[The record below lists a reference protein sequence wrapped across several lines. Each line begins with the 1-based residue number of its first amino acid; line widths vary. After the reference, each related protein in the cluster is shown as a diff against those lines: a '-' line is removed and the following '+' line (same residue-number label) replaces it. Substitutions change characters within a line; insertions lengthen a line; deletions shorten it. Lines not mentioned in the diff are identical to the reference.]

1 MQSFSGISFLWA
13 TFLLAILGTIYAFAY
28 FLLTHKV
35 SKDAESDYLYKTK
48 NGMIDKSI
56 NKEDYINLFIQQ
68 HKPRKFLYIAT
79 GSFSILILTW
89 PIMAI
94 ISYFLECLYQFTGRN
109 RVFEPGFLVWQFCIF
124 FGIILSW
131 ASLAYLIVTL
141 YYKRAP
147 NSLVFKKAKKNR
159 AEEIISLLKFL

>member
-68 HKPRKFLYIAT
+68 HKPRKFLYIAI

-94 ISYFLECLYQFTGRN
+94 ISYSLDCLYQFTGRN

-147 NSLVFKKAKKNR
+147 NSLVFKKSEKK
-159 AEEIISLLKFL
+159 

>member
-147 NSLVFKKAKKNR
+147 NSLVFKKSGKK
-159 AEEIISLLKFL
+159 

>member
-68 HKPRKFLYIAT
+68 HKPRKFLYIAI

-94 ISYFLECLYQFTGRN
+94 ISYSLECLYQFTGRN

-147 NSLVFKKAKKNR
+147 NSLVFKKSGKK
-159 AEEIISLLKFL
+159 

>member
-147 NSLVFKKAKKNR
+147 NSLVFKKSEKQ
-159 AEEIISLLKFL
+159 

>member
-68 HKPRKFLYIAT
+68 HKPRKFLYIAI

-147 NSLVFKKAKKNR
+147 NSLVFKKSEKK
-159 AEEIISLLKFL
+159 

>member
-68 HKPRKFLYIAT
+68 HKPRKFLYIAI

-141 YYKRAP
+141 YYKRA
-147 NSLVFKKAKKNR
+147 L
-159 AEEIISLLKFL
+159 IH

>member
-147 NSLVFKKAKKNR
+147 NSLVFKKSEKK
-159 AEEIISLLKFL
+159 

>member
-68 HKPRKFLYIAT
+68 HKPRKVFIYRDRFFFILISNVANYGDNILFLGVPLSIYRTKPCVRTRVFSLAVLYI
-79 GSFSILILTW
+79 FW
-89 PIMAI
+89 Y
-94 ISYFLECLYQFTGRN
+94 YF
-109 RVFEPGFLVWQFCIF
+109 
-124 FGIILSW
+124 
-131 ASLAYLIVTL
+131 IVG
-141 YYKRAP
+141 
-147 NSLVFKKAKKNR
+147 
-159 AEEIISLLKFL
+159 

>member
-94 ISYFLECLYQFTGRN
+94 ISYSLDCLYQFTGRN

-147 NSLVFKKAKKNR
+147 NSLVFKKSEKK
-159 AEEIISLLKFL
+159 

>member
-147 NSLVFKKAKKNR
+147 NSLVFKKSEKNR
-159 AEEIISLLKFL
+159 AEEVISLLKFL

>member
-68 HKPRKFLYIAT
+68 HKPRKFLYIAI

-94 ISYFLECLYQFTGRN
+94 ISYSLECLYQFTGRN

-147 NSLVFKKAKKNR
+147 NSLVFKKSEKK
-159 AEEIISLLKFL
+159 

>member
-68 HKPRKFLYIAT
+68 HKPRKFLYIAI

-94 ISYFLECLYQFTGRN
+94 ISYSLDCLYQFTGRN

-147 NSLVFKKAKKNR
+147 NSLVFKKSGKK
-159 AEEIISLLKFL
+159 

>member
-1 MQSFSGISFLWA
+1 
-13 TFLLAILGTIYAFAY
+13 
-28 FLLTHKV
+28 
-35 SKDAESDYLYKTK
+35 LYKTK

-147 NSLVFKKAKKNR
+147 NSLVFKKSEKK
-159 AEEIISLLKFL
+159 

>member
-13 TFLLAILGTIYAFAY
+13 TFLLAILGTIYALAY

-147 NSLVFKKAKKNR
+147 NSLVFKKSEKK
-159 AEEIISLLKFL
+159 

>member
-147 NSLVFKKAKKNR
+147 NSLVFKKSEKK
-159 AEEIISLLKFL
+159 IGQKK

>member
-68 HKPRKFLYIAT
+68 HKPRKFLYIAA

-147 NSLVFKKAKKNR
+147 NSLVFKKSEKK
-159 AEEIISLLKFL
+159 

>member
-94 ISYFLECLYQFTGRN
+94 ISYSLECLYQFTGRN

-147 NSLVFKKAKKNR
+147 NSLVFKKSEKK
-159 AEEIISLLKFL
+159 